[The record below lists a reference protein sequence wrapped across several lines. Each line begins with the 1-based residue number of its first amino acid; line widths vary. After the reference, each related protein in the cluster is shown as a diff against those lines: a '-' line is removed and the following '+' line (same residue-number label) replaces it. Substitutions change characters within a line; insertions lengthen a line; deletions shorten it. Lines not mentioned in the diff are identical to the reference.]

1 VRFHIQQDSDIP
13 ASTQLN
19 NQICFAIAAR
29 HYPPGHRLP
38 STRQLAMQTGLHR
51 NTISKVYRQLEVD
64 GVVEAIAGSGIY
76 VRDNLIKREFTKSLY
91 SKDKISKAPDQEAK
105 KVVDNLISLGFTL
118 QETREILNNEIDW
131 RIKCGSRIIVSTP
144 REDIGASML
153 IAEVL
158 STTVNVPVEVVPM
171 EEIEKVLSNSYNGTI
186 VTSRYFLQ
194 PLEKVAKQHG
204 VRAIAVDLS
213 DFQKELKILKELNT
227 GSCVGIVSI
236 SPGLLRAAE
245 VIIHSMR
252 GSELMLMTAISDNNS
267 RLLSLLKASNH
278 IVCDGPSLSV
288 VENTLLKNRSQLMR
302 LPQIICAKN
311 YLSIETINHLKKEI
325 NLKVKL
331 GIAYN
336 PYLKKYYNISSERER
351 FERKISTGLINS
363 IWFQYGTDIKVLQN
377 ELTYL
382 KKIVKDEKL
391 NLFGSLFIPSKQFIA
406 RFKFRPWKEV
416 YISEKCLFAL
426 DNFFKFTSDLVSFYK
441 NNNVTPVIESDF
453 LSSEKLDSVYSFLEN
468 ER

>member
-1 VRFHIQQDSDIP
+1 MRFRIQQESDIP
-13 ASTQLN
+13 ASTQLY

-51 NTISKVYRQLEVD
+51 NTISKVYRQLEMD

-76 VRDNLIKREFTKSLY
+76 VRDNLTKRDFKKSIY
-91 SKDKISKAPDQEAK
+91 SKDKISKQPDQEVK
-105 KVVDNLISLGFTL
+105 QTIDKMINLGCTL
-118 QETREILNNEIDW
+118 QEAREILTNEIDW
-131 RIKCGSRIIVSTP
+131 RIKCGAKIIVSTP

-153 IAEVL
+153 IAEEL
-158 STTVNVPVEVVPM
+158 SPKINVPVEVIPM
-171 EEIEKVLSNSYNGTI
+171 EELEKVLSNSNNGTI

-213 DFQKELKILKELNT
+213 DFQKELDIIKEFNA

-252 GSELMLMTAISDNNS
+252 GGELILMTAISDNNS

-288 VENTLLKNRSQLMR
+288 VENTLIKNRSQLMR
-302 LPQIICAKN
+302 LPKIICAKN

-325 NLKVKL
+325 GV
-331 GIAYN
+331 
-336 PYLKKYYNISSERER
+336 
-351 FERKISTGLINS
+351 IN
-363 IWFQYGTDIKVLQN
+363 
-377 ELTYL
+377 
-382 KKIVKDEKL
+382 
-391 NLFGSLFIPSKQFIA
+391 
-406 RFKFRPWKEV
+406 
-416 YISEKCLFAL
+416 
-426 DNFFKFTSDLVSFYK
+426 
-441 NNNVTPVIESDF
+441 
-453 LSSEKLDSVYSFLEN
+453 
-468 ER
+468 